1 MTSDWE
7 HLTRAKN
14 GDEESFVIIFN
25 KYNKMLLR
33 MTSLIT
39 GSIDSAKDI
48 AQESFIRLI
57 KKRVKHQ
64 DGNFKTYLTTV
75 AYRLALK
82 ERYRINKNTSVN
94 EVSIMDNSVSPLDN
108 QINKENQ
115 INVFATINSL
125 PKKQKEILVLRF
137 YGNHSYEEIAKIT
150 NLPLGT
156 VKSRIYY
163 AVKQCG
169 KILRDKGYLNESLR

>member
-57 KKRVKHQ
+57 KKRIKHQ
-64 DGNFKTYLTTV
+64 HGSFKTYLTTI

-94 EVSIMDNSVSPLDN
+94 ELSIMDKSISPLDK
-108 QINKENQ
+108 QIYKENQ
-115 INVFATINSL
+115 KMYLQQLAL
-125 PKKQKEILVLRF
+125 YR
-137 YGNHSYEEIAKIT
+137 
-150 NLPLGT
+150 
-156 VKSRIYY
+156 KSRKKFWY
-163 AVKQCG
+163 
-169 KILRDKGYLNESLR
+169 

>member
-64 DGNFKTYLTTV
+64 DGNFKTYLTTI

-115 INVFATINSL
+115 IKCLCNN
-125 PKKQKEILVLRF
+125 
-137 YGNHSYEEIAKIT
+137 
-150 NLPLGT
+150 
-156 VKSRIYY
+156 
-163 AVKQCG
+163 
-169 KILRDKGYLNESLR
+169 